1 MEYSAGCFCIK
12 CSMTQCFTLINTDNC
27 NLEDYW
33 PLSLFFF
40 FFLINQFQLRR
51 MQFQCLSRPEE
62 LEGEGGKSY
71 GSNANILTNCK

>member
-40 FFLINQFQLRR
+40 FFFNKSISIEKDAIPVPEQARGARR
-51 MQFQCLSRPEE
+51 
-62 LEGEGGKSY
+62 
-71 GSNANILTNCK
+71 